1 MDNITVEKFMKK
13 RILFITPSIYPQR
26 IGGIEIFNHYLAQEL
41 GKDYDV
47 SLLNVDYNSSKVK
60 LKNVTRK
67 TIRNTS
73 QFFQLLQII
82 FYLIKERKSYDL
94 VWTSFAYTSWY
105 YIIIY
110 PFINIIFAK
119 SYLIVIHGG
128 GLMPWKWKFPYKLYF
143 SRAKSIVGVSES
155 ICNEYK
161 KRTGIE
167 IINLPPLIPFTNT
180 NDSKN
185 NLRKKYNLNES
196 DKIFL
201 YVGSLK
207 NLKRPEVI
215 LESFRELGKDYLK
228 KHKVLVIFLGDGPL
242 KNELMSYCRKESLE
256 RFFIFKGNIPREKIN
271 EYYKLSDYYIIPSD
285 YEGTP
290 ISMLEAMNNQ
300 LPIIASNVRGI
311 NNIINGHNGIL
322 FDNNDTKSLS
332 LAINKL
338 MTDLDYSE
346 LLSQEATRYFNDNF
360 SYQNF
365 VDNYKK
371 LI

>member
-1 MDNITVEKFMKK
+1 MDNITVEQIMKK
-13 RILFITPSIYPQR
+13 RVLFIAPSIYPQR
-26 IGGIEIFNHYLAQEL
+26 IGGIEIFNYYMVQEL

-47 SLLNVDYNSSKVK
+47 SILNVDKNSNKVK
-60 LKNVTRK
+60 LKNVRRK

-73 QFFQLLQII
+73 QFFQLLQIVY
-82 FYLIKERKSYDL
+82 YLIKERNNYDL
-94 VWTSFAYTSWY
+94 VWTSFSSTAWY

-110 PFINIIFAK
+110 PLINIIFSK

-143 SRAKSIVGVSES
+143 SRAKAIVGVSIS

-167 IINLPPLIPFTNT
+167 IINLPPLIPFVNT
-180 NDSKN
+180 NVSKTD
-185 NLRKKYNLNES
+185 LRKKYNLNES
-196 DKIFL
+196 DRVFL
-201 YVGSLK
+201 FVGALK

-215 LESFRELGKDYLK
+215 LESFNELGKDYLQ
-228 KHKVLVIFLGDGPL
+228 KHRVRMIFLGDGPL
-242 KNELMSYCRKESLE
+242 KSELTNFCRKKSLE
-256 RFFIFKGNIPREKIN
+256 RFFIFKGNVPREKIN
-271 EYYKLSDYYIIPSD
+271 EYYKLSDYYIIPSNF
-285 YEGTP
+285 EGTP

-311 NNIINGHNGIL
+311 NNIITDDIGIL
-322 FDNNDTKSLS
+322 FNNNDTKSLS
-332 LAINKL
+332 MAINKL
-338 MTDLDYSE
+338 LTNKEYGEVIAKES
-346 LLSQEATRYFNDNF
+346 TRYFNANF
-360 SYQNF
+360 SYKNL